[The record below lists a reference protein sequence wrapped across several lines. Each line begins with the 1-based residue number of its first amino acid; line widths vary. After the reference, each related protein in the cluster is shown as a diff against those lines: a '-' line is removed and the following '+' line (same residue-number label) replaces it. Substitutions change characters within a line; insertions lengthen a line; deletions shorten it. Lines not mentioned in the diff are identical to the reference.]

1 MYTSPAA
8 LLLTAS
14 VAAGQILTES
24 VLGATHNSYSGNLD
38 GSKSTIE
45 FQLNSGIRMIEYDT
59 WSTSFSTNNDYS
71 LGHSSVG
78 NLVDHTSPNPASN
91 LLKDWFAVLN
101 NWSDANPSHA
111 PIEMMLDL
119 KSDLTSND
127 NYASGNPAAL
137 NDIIVGAFGDKLVW
151 AQNQP
156 SLAVDVDSLRG
167 RILPVM
173 SGDATTRAGYI
184 ADSGSNPSISINSN
198 GYVVEVHDDGGS
210 YVWYWSGKLNANGT
224 VTWFRHG
231 RYDSGVSPA
240 VALNDQNWL
249 VEVHKSQ
256 DESELYS
263 HVGYVDPTTCE
274 ITWQPSVKYDS
285 GVDPSIT
292 MINSTTFREVHQS
305 QSNSQR
311 WQWIGVL
318 NEATSTVTWS
328 QNAETSDPFYNKTT
342 SAGYSVAVNSA
353 GKVVYSSAKLPATNI
368 AYQQVFFVEYQDG
381 DTSALEV
388 ALFWSAD
395 ESETSFMTNARG
407 LGKMTRAW
415 DFDSESDVTNPPANY
430 MATNDPYDSW
440 YTQLLSEN
448 NAVHSNRSLGDS
460 NEQEGVSWYNNLP
473 VENTELSACP
483 NRPGEAADEI
493 DLDSIHPPLFHG
505 FLPAKVTHLLG
516 LDYTFSP
523 SLERMYRCEEYQP
536 TPTPCAFSPN
546 THTLDFEIE
555 LEVAGCFKYLRSPST
570 RQQLIAHDSDEPLGP
585 GIYGIFMPASDGQ
598 LSADLIG
605 PVIYSTVPT
614 FRRLDEEILEEI
626 ISANGNP
633 ETSVTCH
640 DDLPRIRTKN
650 GLGAPSE
657 DLIAFALQRDGHR
670 LSFCWTLKV
679 NLGVHHA
686 ERDYSDAE
694 IRAWYKQARA
704 DPDFRDPKWSQG
716 IGEHLREVVEKH
728 WADIGDD
735 SESESE

>member
-1 MYTSPAA
+1 MYTSPAT

-274 ITWQPSVKYDS
+274 ITWQPSVKYDA

-430 MATNDPYDSW
+430 MATNDPYDS
-440 YTQLLSEN
+440 
-448 NAVHSNRSLGDS
+448 
-460 NEQEGVSWYNNLP
+460 
-473 VENTELSACP
+473 C
-483 NRPGEAADEI
+483 
-493 DLDSIHPPLFHG
+493 
-505 FLPAKVTHLLG
+505 
-516 LDYTFSP
+516 
-523 SLERMYRCEEYQP
+523 
-536 TPTPCAFSPN
+536 
-546 THTLDFEIE
+546 
-555 LEVAGCFKYLRSPST
+555 T
-570 RQQLIAHDSDEPLGP
+570 RQQLIAHNSDEPLGP
-585 GIYGIFMPASDGQ
+585 GIYGIFMPESGGFHNGQ
-598 LSADLIG
+598 LCADLIG

-650 GLGAPSE
+650 GLGTPSE
-657 DLIAFALQRDGHR
+657 DLIAFALQRDGHRCVFTGDTTNVVVIWLITPAAATEILDMPAEERIKFQTQQNTVTIAASLAEAYNENVFSVDIEDAARIVTFGDLPSNTPRLFTHLPPNAVPDASLLR

-704 DPDFRDPKWSQG
+704 DPDFRDPRWSQG
-716 IGEHLREVVEKH
+716 IGEHLREVVEKR

-735 SESESE
+735 SESESEQSCP